1 MTHPELVEGDQE
13 IPFPDED
20 VMDPLVIRD
29 ETGQV
34 IFAIQA
40 DGVVRMP
47 DPAKAPL
54 AAALF
59 WREVMT
65 LADRMQIVIKVAD

>member
-13 IPFPDED
+13 IPFPED
-20 VMDPLVIRD
+20 DMDPLVIRD

-47 DPAKAPL
+47 NPAKAPL

-65 LADRMQIVIKVAD
+65 LADRMQIVIEVAD